1 MFRVEN
7 SILVTIEIIHKKE
20 KKNNWCLKLSCF
32 SKFSMAL
39 TFSSPNKFALI
50 NKKNILSGYF
60 FLYIKFL
67 NQKDIFHEKVS
78 NFLLTFILPR
88 AIS

>member
-7 SILVTIEIIHKKE
+7 SILLTIEIIHKKE

-39 TFSSPNKFALI
+39 TFSSPNKL
-50 NKKNILSGYF
+50 
-60 FLYIKFL
+60 
-67 NQKDIFHEKVS
+67 H
-78 NFLLTFILPR
+78 
-88 AIS
+88 